1 MFISKFSTEN
11 WQGKVNEIRVEAF
24 HTWAQIETAIRELD
38 GQNKTLVTLE
48 ADNESHM
55 VIGGGVSKYIVY
67 LTFDNDIFD
76 YLFDPSQPDREEI
89 LVVGGQ
95 AGIYHARLCV
105 PIEMALK
112 AAQAFAEFGI
122 MEKSLLWKRDS
133 AVELV

>member
-1 MFISKFSTEN
+1 MFISKFSVEN
-11 WQGKVNEIRVEAF
+11 WQGNRNQIRVEAF

-48 ADNESHM
+48 ADDESHM
-55 VIGGGVSKYIVY
+55 AIGGGRGKYIVY

-76 YLFDPSQPDREEI
+76 YLFDPSQPDREEV

-95 AGIYHARLCV
+95 AGIYDARSCIA
-105 PIEMALK
+105 IEMALK
-112 AAQAFAEFGI
+112 AAQAFAEFGV
-122 MEKSLLWKRDS
+122 MEKSLVWKRDS